1 MASEAFIDTSGF
13 YSLLVR
19 DDDKHAQAGK
29 FLRNAAENKRRFVTS
44 DYVVDETA
52 TLLKARGMTKLI
64 RPFFES
70 ISSSKACRLIWMDGD
85 RFHRTTAFFLRNLER
100 DWSFTDCS
108 SFVIMKELHLR
119 EALTKDSHFE
129 SAGYVALLSASS

>member
-19 DDDKHAQAGK
+19 GDDRHALAGK
-29 FLRNAAENKRRFVTS
+29 ILRSGAQEKRRFVTS

-52 TLLKARGMTKLI
+52 TLLKARSMTKLI

-70 ISSSKACRLIWMDGD
+70 IFASEACRLIWMDGD
-85 RFHRTTAFFLRNLER
+85 RFHRTMAFFLRNLER

-108 SFVIMKELHLR
+108 SFVIMRELRLR

-129 SAGYVALLSASS
+129 SAGYVALLRASR